1 MEFSETEAA
10 EDNNQQPW
18 VSSDDEE
25 EHKITDELD
34 DFIDNSCQPDEDVSF
49 YRQLDPL
56 NVNDY
61 PKFLDQTRNP
71 LDAIFE
77 DDTSY
82 YGNDNVQ
89 PELYAPKNR
98 NFVIFDKFTG
108 FEKSV
113 EKLKKTLTNFGD
125 SENQFFDAVI
135 YGVMFHKSNGEII
148 DKNKMIQVL
157 GEDSYND
164 FLEIKDEI
172 KLDRTLSGYFKSC
185 FVANQ
190 VLSKHNYFLK
200 FFER

>member
-1 MEFSETEAA
+1 MEFSEIEAA

-18 VSSDDEE
+18 VSSEDEKKD
-25 EHKITDELD
+25 KITDELD
-34 DFIDNSCQPDEDVSF
+34 DFIDNSCQPDEDVRF

-61 PKFLDQTRNP
+61 PKFLDTARNP

-89 PELYAPKNR
+89 RELYAPKNR
-98 NFVIFDKFTG
+98 NFVIFGKFTG
-108 FEKSV
+108 FEKST
-113 EKLKKTLTNFGD
+113 EKFKKTLTNFGD
-125 SENQFFDAVI
+125 SESQLFDAVI
-135 YGVMFHKSNGEII
+135 YGVMFHKFNGEII
-148 DKNKMIQVL
+148 DKNKMIQML
-157 GEDSYND
+157 GEDFCND

-172 KLDRTLSGYFKSC
+172 KLDGTLSGYFKRY